1 MGCHKVLR
9 RSTIHGRLTPT
20 RSWNQIGPRICFFT
34 CGITAKETPV
44 KSKRSCL
51 TKWASVG
58 WIPITWMLKPSTNT
72 PALLLIFHLPLVTKE
87 DFDVTWIVKGL
98 SVYLF
103 KLVAVNADH
112 NWPSLLEHQ
121 FTLGKP
127 ITWKLFLL
135 SLSENLHYIWQDT
148 TMSRYVHVLFILA
161 WELFCATTVGKYVWH
176 YLLVQLFLQGS
187 LQNPSLNSLCWTGIQ
202 HMTCDEPILEE
213 HNRTKNNLEKE
224 EVCTSI
230 ETI

>member
-1 MGCHKVLR
+1 MSQCWLDPHNLNAEAQ
-9 RSTIHGRLTPT
+9 HQYP
-20 RSWNQIGPRICFFT
+20 
-34 CGITAKETPV
+34 
-44 KSKRSCL
+44 
-51 TKWASVG
+51 
-58 WIPITWMLKPSTNT
+58 
-72 PALLLIFHLPLVTKE
+72 PALLLSSISLLWQKNT
-87 DFDVTWIVKGL
+87 DIMWIVMRF

-135 SLSENLHYIWQDT
+135 SLSENLHYIWQDI
-148 TMSRYVHVLFILA
+148 TMSMYVHVLYILA
-161 WELFCATTVGKYVWH
+161 WELFCVTTFGKYLWH

-187 LQNPSLNSLCWTGIQ
+187 LQNPSLNTLCWTGIQ
-202 HMTCDEPILEE
+202 RMTCDEPILEE

-224 EVCTSI
+224 EVCTCI